1 MDLSKRCRGRGWHG
15 ANPDRLLTMAGIDA
29 GWPRET
35 VDLGR
40 AFSRYDAVHTSAANR
55 EARVRIVFLDR
66 GTIGPTVKITRP
78 GFAHDWVEHEQT
90 AAEQIVPRLEGA
102 EIALVNKV
110 PVSAETLAAL
120 PDLKMIGIAA
130 TGYDRID
137 VAACAERGVVVSNV
151 RGYAVNT
158 VPEHT
163 FALILALR
171 RSLVGYRQDVIDGK
185 WQQSGQFCFF
195 THPIKD
201 LAGATLGIMGEGVI
215 GQAVARLGQ
224 AFGMRTLFAAHKGV
238 TGLGPLYTPFEQ
250 VLAESDII
258 TLHAPLMPQTRNML
272 ALPEFERMAKKPL
285 LINASRGGL
294 VHEGDLVTAL
304 DRGLISGLGFDCL
317 TSEPPVADHPLLAV
331 LERPNVIVTPH
342 VAWASE
348 EAMQTL
354 WDQLIRHVENFQ
366 AGRPSNVVA

>member
-1 MDLSKRCRGRGWHG
+1 M
-15 ANPDRLLTMAGIDA
+15 
-29 GWPRET
+29 
-35 VDLGR
+35 
-40 AFSRYDAVHTSAANR
+40 
-55 EARVRIVFLDR
+55 RIVFLDR
-66 GTIGPTVKITRP
+66 GTIGPSVQITRP
-78 GFAHDWVEHEQT
+78 GFAHDWIEHEQT
-90 AAEQIVPRLEGA
+90 AADQIVPRLEGA
-102 EIALVNKV
+102 EVALVNKV
-110 PVSAETLAAL
+110 PISAETLAQL

-137 VAACAERGVVVSNV
+137 VAACGARGIVVSNV
-151 RGYAVNT
+151 RGYAINT

-171 RSLVGYRQDVIDGK
+171 RSVIGYRQDVIDGK

-201 LAGATLGIMGEGVI
+201 LAGSTLGIMGEGVI
-215 GQAVARLGQ
+215 GQAVAKLGQ

-250 VLAESDII
+250 VLAESDVI
-258 TLHAPLMPQTRNML
+258 TLHAPLMKQTRNML
-272 ALPEFERMAKKPL
+272 ALPEFEQMAKRPL

-294 VHEGDLVTAL
+294 VDEADLVTAL
-304 DRGLISGLGFDCL
+304 ERGLIAGLGFDCL
-317 TSEPPVADHPLLAV
+317 TSEPPTADNPLLAV

-354 WDQLIRHVENFQ
+354 WDQLIGHVENFQ
-366 AGRPSNVVA
+366 AGRPSNAVA